1 MAGARPLGSLLVAE
15 GVRVMGVADYLAW
28 SLFAALGAT
37 GSAQL
42 FMAAE
47 RHGAVAQAWLAAV
60 AFFLWSA
67 LAALCFRRAI

>member
-1 MAGARPLGSLLVAE
+1 MAE
-15 GVRVMGVADYLAW
+15 GVRVISAADYLAW
-28 SLFAALGAT
+28 SLLAALGAT

-47 RHGAVAQAWLAAV
+47 RQDAVAQSWLAAV

>member
-1 MAGARPLGSLLVAE
+1 MGSPLVAE
-15 GVRVMGVADYLAW
+15 GVQVMGAADYLAW
-28 SLFAALGAT
+28 SLLAALGAT

-67 LAALCFRRAI
+67 LAAVCYWVAA